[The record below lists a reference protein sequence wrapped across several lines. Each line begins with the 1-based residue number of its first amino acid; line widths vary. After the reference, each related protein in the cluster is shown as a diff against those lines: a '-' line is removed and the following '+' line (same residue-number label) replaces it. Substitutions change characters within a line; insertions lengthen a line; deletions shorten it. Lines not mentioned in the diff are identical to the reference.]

1 VRYLYPKQ
9 VLYLHQQI
17 MELSGGGA
25 GVRDQGLLESAVYRP
40 QASFGG
46 EDLYPDLFSKAAAL
60 GHSIIKNHPFVD
72 GNKRTGFEAMR
83 LLLRLNGYDIQ
94 ASLNVKFDFVLAIAE
109 GKLKEQAIA
118 DWLKHHSRRRKSLR
132 KRPSS

>member
-1 VRYLYPKQ
+1 MRV
-9 VLYLHQQI
+9 I
-17 MELSGGGA
+17 EASGGSP

-46 EDLYPDLFSKAAAL
+46 ADLYPDLFAKAAAV

-83 LLLRLNGYDIQ
+83 LLLRMNGFDVR
-94 ASLNVKFDFVLAIAE
+94 SSEDRKFDFVMEIASDPE
-109 GKLKEQAIA
+109 TDENAVA
-118 DWLKHHSRRRKSLR
+118 DWLRSHSR
-132 KRPSS
+132 KRD

>member
-1 VRYLYPKQ
+1 MNYLFPHQ
-9 VLYLHQQI
+9 ILFLHKRVI
-17 MELSGGGA
+17 ETSGGSQ

-46 EDLYPDLFSKAAAL
+46 ADLYPDLFSKAAAL

-83 LLLRLNGYDIQ
+83 LLLRMNGFDLR
-94 ASLNVKFDFVLAIAE
+94 AGEDRKFDFVLKIASDPE
-109 GKLKEQAIA
+109 TDEHHVTQ
-118 DWLKHHSRRRKSLR
+118 WLQRHSRRHAM
-132 KRPSS
+132 PS